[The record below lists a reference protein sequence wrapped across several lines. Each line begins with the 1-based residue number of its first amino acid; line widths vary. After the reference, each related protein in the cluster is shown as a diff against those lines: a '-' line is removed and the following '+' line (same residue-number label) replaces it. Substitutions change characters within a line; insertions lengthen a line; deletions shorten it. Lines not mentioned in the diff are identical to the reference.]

1 MNIGAHSEAGAAAPL
16 IRILDADSTTLG
28 LLKEWL
34 TSAGFAVASAHEPGA
49 AVLMIVDIP
58 FTRHGGREVVDRAAA
73 RYPDTPILALSPTF
87 FSNVECGG
95 HCARALGVAGVLPKP
110 IAQDTLISTIRNL
123 LPPR

>member
-1 MNIGAHSEAGAAAPL
+1 MTGGTSSEAGVAGPL

-34 TSAGFAVASAHEPGA
+34 TSAGFAVASAHESGA
-49 AVLMIVDIP
+49 AALIIVDIP

-73 RYPDTPILALSPTF
+73 RYPATPILALSPTF

-95 HCARALGVAGVLPKP
+95 HCARELGVAGVLPKP
-110 IAQDTLISTIRNL
+110 LAQDTLISTIRNL
-123 LPPR
+123 LQSR